1 MKQNNEPAMIDV
13 PMFREQSVAVNINDD
28 ICNEILKKHII
39 SQIKNLLYWKEKWK
53 IIGLSFTILKYI
65 CFVSTPILSLSST
78 QTILYEHQNLFAYL
92 SGVAGSLGLGFE
104 KLEKLSRSICIN
116 KEEQLKKY
124 LNDFKINFEI
134 SNCDIRTDSINSPK
148 TK

>member
-1 MKQNNEPAMIDV
+1 MSQNNEPATIDV
-13 PMFREQSVAVNINDD
+13 PIFREQSVAVNINDD

-134 SNCDIRTDSINSPK
+134 NNCDIRTDSINSPK